1 MKPMSDREAEQR
13 TAMVNRLR
21 RIEGQ
26 IRAISEMV
34 SDGRPCEDVAQQM
47 SAARRALERAYFH
60 MMTCSMIEAVAEHAP
75 DDVAQK
81 DIQRVADVL
90 QKYA

>member
-1 MKPMSDREAEQR
+1 MKATSDREAEQR
-13 TAMVNRLR
+13 AAMVNRLR
-21 RIEGQ
+21 RVEGQ

-34 SDGRPCEDVAQQM
+34 ADGKPCEEVAQQM
-47 SAARRALERAYFH
+47 SASRRALERAYFH

-81 DIQRVADVL
+81 DIQRVADIL